1 MAVRKK
7 DGLDLNSQST
17 VNASKRNY
25 YDEAMDWEVSRTLLI
40 EKSERRAWYIAITLF
55 VLLVFSWI
63 GLFMVLPLKK
73 DVPYMMLVDKLT
85 GTYKPI
91 EEYNPKNLSF
101 NEVMDKYWL
110 ARFINS
116 YESYSYYLLREDMRV
131 VELLGMPE
139 VVAPYHKMYTGER
152 ARHLEFKNKYRVEV
166 EILSMLVRKDRTAT
180 VRIRLTQRD
189 LATDTA
195 VLVKNFISEIRYGY
209 DSLNLTEEQRLINP
223 LGFRVKEYRRVSDL
237 Q

>member
-7 DGLDLNSQST
+7 DDLDSNSHSSAK
-17 VNASKRNY
+17 VSKKNY
-25 YDEAMDWEVSRTLLI
+25 YDDAMDWEVSRTLLI

-55 VLLVFSWI
+55 VLLAFSWV
-63 GLFMVLPLKK
+63 GLFMLLPLKK

-85 GTYKPI
+85 GSYKPI
-91 EEYNPKNLSF
+91 EQYNPKNLSF

-116 YESYSYYLLREDMRV
+116 YESYSYYLLREDLRV

-139 VVAPYHKMYTGER
+139 VVLPYKKMYTGEK

-180 VRIRLTQRD
+180 VRLRLTQREI
-189 LATDTA
+189 ATDTP

-209 DSLNLTEEQRLINP
+209 DSLNLTDEQRLINP